1 MTYLVLTANQL
12 TKIPVEVKQFQKLK
26 DIRFDENKIPT
37 INYGTFDFSVEAP
50 VRVYLINMSLSS
62 IEPGAFQGNHIICF
76 LLFNNS
82 IL

>member
-62 IEPGAFQGNHIICF
+62 IEPGAFQGKHIICF